1 MVKHNPKP
9 AMVEEKFMKCDMTF
23 MFKSDLI
30 RHITDSHREWKA
42 TQEQEARWCESTSVW
57 NMHWDWS
64 YNNAWIGRC
73 IYNLVGKALED
84 LKEHFPAEIEPFIE
98 FQRSI
103 REDHDMCMKDEL
115 DMNAAYKENIDQF
128 EMHRKFLNE
137 VFGLDQTL
145 KMFMAGHLKLLVW
158 LNKKYEIRYSKSCG

>member
-1 MVKHNPKP
+1 M
-9 AMVEEKFMKCDMTF
+9 
-23 MFKSDLI
+23 
-30 RHITDSHREWKA
+30 
-42 TQEQEARWCESTSVW
+42 
-57 NMHWDWS
+57 
-64 YNNAWIGRC
+64 
-73 IYNLVGKALED
+73 ED

-103 REDHDMCMKDEL
+103 LEDRDMGMKDEL
-115 DMNAAYKENIDQF
+115 DMSAAYKENIDQF